1 MTQPQDGGYVP
12 PQHYQQQSVPV
23 RKPLDRMPSILS
35 LLTTL
40 LLVGGALAYFPSQNG
55 EKWMLLGL
63 VMMATGANALIA
75 CLVLV
80 YLHDRL
86 LAR

>member
-1 MTQPQDGGYVP
+1 
-12 PQHYQQQSVPV
+12 
-23 RKPLDRMPSILS
+23 
-35 LLTTL
+35 
-40 LLVGGALAYFPSQNG
+40 
-55 EKWMLLGL
+55 MLLGL

-86 LAR
+86 LAH